1 MITDNKILHGKIL
14 IVDDEPANIELLSQ
28 TLRGVGYTS
37 LRSTMDP
44 REVCGIFEEFRPDL
58 ILLDL
63 NMPHMDG
70 FQVMQRLK
78 KIDPNNSAL
87 ILVLTAYQENATRL
101 RALESG
107 AQEFLTKPIDLAEV
121 ICRIQIM
128 LEVKK
133 LRSEIATL
141 DKEEFPVLGK
151 SPGIIRLK
159 QIIRTVANSNADVLL
174 FGETGTGKDLVAG
187 CLHNLSDRKNKNFVA
202 INCGAI
208 PESII
213 ESELFGYESG
223 AFTGANTRRIGKF
236 EYADGGTVFLDEI
249 ESLPIDLQ
257 VKFLRVLQ
265 ERTVE
270 RLGSNELHPID
281 VRVIA
286 ATKVDLKEAS
296 DQGKFRQDLY
306 YRLNVVE
313 INLPPLRERQEDIS
327 LLFQHF
333 VLQACSRHN
342 LPIPS
347 LSKGLMGQLSSNKWE
362 GNIRELKNEAEKYVL
377 GMGLGLSDLTGDKN
391 KESFDRTTGKNSLT
405 LTEQMNIFEKNIIEE
420 ELLRQGGSIK
430 NTHASLGIPR
440 QTLVDKMK
448 KYSID
453 KKDFK

>member
-213 ESELFGYESG
+213 ESELFGHESG

>member
-213 ESELFGYESG
+213 ESELFGHESG

-391 KESFDRTTGKNSLT
+391 KESFDRTTGKDSLT